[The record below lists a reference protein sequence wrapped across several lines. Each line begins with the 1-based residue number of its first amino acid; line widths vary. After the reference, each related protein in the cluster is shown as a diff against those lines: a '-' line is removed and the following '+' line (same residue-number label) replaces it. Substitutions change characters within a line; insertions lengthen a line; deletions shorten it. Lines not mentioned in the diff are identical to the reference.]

1 MLNKTA
7 ASETITNIEHI
18 MYGDGFSELVKKVSE
33 DEHTPVQHTFYFS
46 HLPEDM
52 LKSISSSKIDSTIN
66 EKMTKSRRGLVKVLY
81 ASMCSFIF
89 ASTNVVAY
97 TRMMS
102 SFRTI
107 KDKLSNLLRAEKGR
121 ETPFEAES
129 REFIMLFLKSLIF
142 SFNSSSETLDS

>member
-66 EKMTKSRRGLVKVLY
+66 EKMTKSREQVIPMVFNFLR
-81 ASMCSFIF
+81 FI
-89 ASTNVVAY
+89 
-97 TRMMS
+97 
-102 SFRTI
+102 
-107 KDKLSNLLRAEKGR
+107 
-121 ETPFEAES
+121 ETPLYSF
-129 REFIMLFLKSLIF
+129 FIIPHHENISN
-142 SFNSSSETLDS
+142 SFAKNEVLSSS